1 MGVAI
6 MRQFI
11 RHPSDVPI
19 QVRADSAGSYI
30 GQHTHDVSF
39 GGLSFSSDTPI
50 EPESFISFRIPY
62 LRPAFEVSAAR
73 VAWCRQEGDQYTV
86 GVQFPDSAEAFRV
99 RMVEQICHIESYRR
113 EVEDREGRK
122 LSSEDAAREWISRYA
137 SSFPNP

>member
-1 MGVAI
+1 MGLI

-19 QVRADSAGSYI
+19 QVRCGSAGDYI

-62 LRPAFEVSAAR
+62 VRPEFEVAAAR
-73 VAWCRQEGDQYTV
+73 VAWCREDGNQYSV
-86 GVQFPDSAEAFRV
+86 GVQFPDSDEAFRV

-113 EVEDREGRK
+113 EVEEREGRT
-122 LSSEDAAREWISRYA
+122 LSGEEAAREWITRFA

>member
-1 MGVAI
+1 

-99 RMVEQICHIESYRR
+99 RMVEQLLHIEGYRR
-113 EVEDREGRK
+113 EIELQEGRR
-122 LSSEDAAREWISRYA
+122 LTTEEAAGEWISRHA